1 VLALLAGA
9 AAVATIGAGD
19 RSRAR
24 GESALVSASS
34 MNAPGLGP
42 RRAERWVR
50 PTFRCRGVKVRPGA
64 RTIQY
69 AVDTHPA
76 RTTFCLRGG
85 VFRLA
90 APIVP
95 KTGDVFVGRPR
106 TVIDGSKLLV
116 GWRRHGRGIWYV
128 DGQSEND
135 VTRSGTCTPSTYTGC
150 RDANDVYYDD
160 RVLRRVMSLGSL
172 GPGTFYFDHASRRI
186 YVGSNPKNH
195 KVEVAV
201 TAFAWQGIG
210 VGAYDVVIKGV
221 TVEKFATDLQ
231 AAAIHGGRGWLVEGV
246 EARLNHAAGMDGT
259 TTMRNNYVH
268 DNGQAG
274 LGGSGRMTVDGNE
287 IAWNN
292 YARVCPC
299 WEAGGAKWA
308 NGSNVSVT
316 GNDVH
321 DNRGPGLW
329 TDGSESHITIARNRI
344 ERNSD
349 VGILVEIS
357 YDARIAH
364 NVVRRNGAPGRGW
377 CQAGGI
383 VVAESPRVDVVG
395 NTVAGNPDGI
405 CLTQQDRGTDP
416 VHGPHRLEDVDVYDN
431 TVVMTTGHSGLIEYV
446 DDTSYYTS
454 RKNRFRHN
462 SYRLG
467 CRKGPS
473 FIWMRP
479 SSPGYGELPFS
490 SWQAAGQDI
499 GGVATHLC

>member
-1 VLALLAGA
+1 VPALLLGA
-9 AAVATIGAGD
+9 AAAATVAAT
-19 RSRAR
+19 RSTDTRAR
-24 GESALVSASS
+24 ERDEPAATRNS
-34 MNAPGLGP
+34 PGLGS

-64 RTIQY
+64 RTIQH
-69 AVDTHPA
+69 AVDAHRG

-85 VFRLA
+85 VYRLTR
-90 APIVP
+90 PIVP
-95 KTGDVFVGRPR
+95 KTGDTFVGRPK
-106 TVIDGSKLLV
+106 TVINGSKLLA
-116 GWRRHGRGIWYV
+116 GWRQSGRGVWYV
-128 DGQSEND
+128 DGQGEND
-135 VTRSGTCTPSTYTGC
+135 VTSSGTCTPSAYTGC

-160 RVLRRVMSLGSL
+160 RALRRVMSRGEL
-172 GPGTFYFDHASRRI
+172 GPGRFYFDHARRRI
-186 YVGSNPKNH
+186 YVGSNPRNH
-195 KVEVAV
+195 RVEVAV
-201 TAFAWQGIG
+201 TTFAWQGIG
-210 VGAYDVVIKGV
+210 VGAYGVVIKGV
-221 TVEKFATDLQ
+221 TVEKFSTSLQ

-246 EARLNHAAGMDGT
+246 EARLNHAAGLDGAT
-259 TTMRNNYVH
+259 TLRDNYVH

-274 LGGSGRMTVDGNE
+274 LGGSGPMTVDGNE

-316 GNDVH
+316 DNDVH

-349 VGILVEIS
+349 AGILVEIS
-357 YDARIAH
+357 YDASVSH

-383 VVAESPRVDVVG
+383 VVAESPRVEVFG
-395 NTVAGNPDGI
+395 NTVSGNRDGI

-416 VHGPHRLEDVDVYDN
+416 VRGPHRLQDVYVHDN
-431 TVVMTTGHSGLIEYV
+431 TVVMTAGHSGLIEYV

-454 RKNRFRHN
+454 RNNRFQN
-462 SYRLG
+462 NTYSLG
-467 CRKGPS
+467 CGKRPY
-473 FIWMRP
+473 FIWMRST
-479 SSPGYGELPFS
+479 SSGYGEMSFARWL
-490 SWQAAGQDI
+490 AAGQDAD
-499 GGVATHLC
+499 GAATRRC

>member
-1 VLALLAGA
+1 
-9 AAVATIGAGD
+9 
-19 RSRAR
+19 
-24 GESALVSASS
+24 
-34 MNAPGLGP
+34 M
-42 RRAERWVR
+42 R
-50 PTFRCRGVKVRPGA
+50 PTFRCRGVSVRPGA
-64 RTIQY
+64 GTIQH
-69 AVDTHPA
+69 AVETHRA

-85 VFRLA
+85 LYRLA
-90 APIVP
+90 TPIVP

-106 TVIDGSKLLV
+106 TVINGSKLLT
-116 GWRRHGRGIWYV
+116 GWRSSGRHVWYV
-128 DGQSEND
+128 EGQSEND

-160 RVLRRVMSLGSL
+160 HVLRRVMSLGRV
-172 GPGTFYFDHASRRI
+172 GPGTFYFDHAARRI
-186 YVGSNPKNH
+186 YVGSNPRNH

-231 AAAIHGGRGWLVEGV
+231 SAAIHGGRGWLVEGV
-246 EARLNHAAGMDGT
+246 EARLNHAAGIDGA
-259 TTMRNNYVH
+259 TTMRNDYVH

-274 LGGSGRMTVDGNE
+274 MGGSGPATVERNE

-308 NGSNVSVT
+308 NGSKVSVID
-316 GNDVH
+316 NDVH

-329 TDGSESHITIARNRI
+329 TDGSESHITISRNRV

-349 VGILVEIS
+349 VGILIEIS
-357 YDARIAH
+357 YDATVAN
-364 NVVRRNGAPGRGW
+364 NVVRRNAPVRRGW

-383 VVAESPRVDVVG
+383 VVAESPRVDVFG
-395 NTVAGNPDGI
+395 NTVSRNGDGI
-405 CLTQQDRGTDP
+405 CLTQQDRGTNP
-416 VHGPHRLEDVDVYDN
+416 VLGPHRLQDVDVHDN

-454 RKNRFRHN
+454 RNNRFRHN
-462 SYRLG
+462 TYRLG

-479 SSPGYGELPFS
+479 SSPGYGQLPFS
-490 SWQAAGQDI
+490 SWQAAGQDV
-499 GGVATHLC
+499 GGVATRLC